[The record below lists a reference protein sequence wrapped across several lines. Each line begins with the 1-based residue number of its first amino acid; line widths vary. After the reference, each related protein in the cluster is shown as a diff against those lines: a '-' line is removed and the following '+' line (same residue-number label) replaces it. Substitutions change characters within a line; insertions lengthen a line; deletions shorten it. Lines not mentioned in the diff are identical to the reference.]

1 MEVIHLH
8 HPYQPEIIPAGDIV
22 LALGFFDGVHK
33 GHQQVILTAKRE
45 AEIRHLPLAVMT
57 FNHHPSLVFKQLSPL
72 DESYLTTIQEKEELL
87 TELGV
92 DRLYLVEF
100 TSALAALAPDAFID
114 QYIVGLHAQAII
126 AGFDYTF
133 GANRATMVEL
143 KEDAAGRFDVI
154 QVAKLTYQVDKIS
167 STRIRKEIDAG
178 NVAVANALLGYPY
191 RLSGVV
197 VHGEARGRTLGFPTV
212 NVEAPVK
219 KRIPGIG
226 VYAVKIL
233 VNGQWYEAMA
243 SVGHNVTF
251 GADRGLTIEIYILDF
266 KQMVY
271 GEHVRVAWFSRLR
284 GEVAFDG
291 ADSLIKQLHQ
301 DEQATRDYFETH
313 AGKVTL

>member
-8 HPYQPEIIPAGDIV
+8 HPYQPQLIPDGAIV

-45 AEIRHLPLAVMT
+45 AEKRHLPLAVMT
-57 FNHHPSLVFKQLSPL
+57 FNHHPSLVFKQLSPSE
-72 DESYLTTIQEKEELL
+72 ESYLTTVKEKEAIL

-100 TSALAALAPDAFID
+100 TSALAALTPATFID
-114 QYIVGLHAQAII
+114 QYIIGLHAQAII

-133 GANRATMVEL
+133 GANRATMADL
-143 KEDAAGRFDVI
+143 KREAANRFDVI
-154 QVAKLTYQVDKIS
+154 QVSKLTYQVDKVS

-178 NVAVANALLGYPY
+178 NIDIANTLLGYPY
-191 RLSGVV
+191 RLSGLV

-226 VYAVKIL
+226 VYAVKIEI
-233 VNGQWYEAMA
+233 NGQWYEAMA

-251 GADRGLTIEIYILDF
+251 GSDRSLTVEIYILDF

-291 ADSLIKQLHQ
+291 AEGLIQQLRH
-301 DEQATRDYFETH
+301 DKQATRDYFETH
-313 AGKVTL
+313 SGKVTL